1 VVKNLNKDF
10 PAVAIQ
16 TLELDLGSPESI
28 RKAAKELNESISHL
42 DILIN
47 NAGQMSIPKLTLTPQ
62 GIEYQFAANHIG
74 HFLFTNLVM
83 PKLIAA
89 AKKNE
94 PGATR
99 IVNLTS
105 NWYQFSPVR
114 FDDINFSGNPIPD
127 EQQPDKEHLAQFGI
141 DTQEV
146 YIPEVAY
153 GQSKTANILFGVY
166 LTEHLQAKGILSIAV
181 HPGGMSFRAINI
193 LVAPYF
199 STRGTVKLLG

>member
-1 VVKNLNKDF
+1 
-10 PAVAIQ
+10 
-16 TLELDLGSPESI
+16 
-28 RKAAKELNESISHL
+28 
-42 DILIN
+42 
-47 NAGQMSIPKLTLTPQ
+47 M
-62 GIEYQFAANHIG
+62 
-74 HFLFTNLVM
+74 
-83 PKLIAA
+83 
-89 AKKNE
+89 
-94 PGATR
+94 
-99 IVNLTS
+99 
-105 NWYQFSPVR
+105 
-114 FDDINFSGNPIPD
+114 
-127 EQQPDKEHLAQFGI
+127 AQFGI